1 MAKMYLW
8 KKQDLVK
15 MYESKK
21 KKIGLLR
28 INR

>member
-28 INR
+28 INI